1 MTQGAAPDRIE
12 STQHV
17 GQGAGEQAPGAEPTR
32 TESPKKGSAL
42 KVALIA
48 AAVLVVAILGIRL
61 VNTLSVSPLEKA
73 AEACELP
80 KLIVLAD
87 EGKTMMLHVAGEDG
101 REFGDVT
108 IDEVACILSETDVPT
123 SVVSHIDSTRALDGQ
138 QTAEWG
144 KIAARWSYHP
154 SSGLNLVLTTR

>member
-1 MTQGAAPDRIE
+1 MTQGAEPDGIE
-12 STQHV
+12 STQHI
-17 GQGAGEQAPGAEPTR
+17 GQGAGEQSPGATR
-32 TESPKKGSAL
+32 AESPKKGSAL
-42 KVALIA
+42 KVALTA
-48 AAVLVVAILGIRL
+48 VAVLAVAILGIRL
-61 VNTLSVSPLEKA
+61 VNTLSVSPLAKA